1 MVPQQAHRAFSL
13 SDICCSAELSSKEPD
28 FNIEPPTRR
37 PALAATFRFCP
48 DRHSCMACLL
58 MSRTLGGGGH
68 LGPHWGE
75 EEAAVGN
82 GTDKKQAAAWR
93 ALLTPDREKRMAPG
107 NRFLAKLT
115 GLQSSEISAQSTE
128 ESGHAPLLSPLLSP
142 SLAPQAARPLETK
155 PKGQDSL
162 SPLLPHPDA
171 ITAATLNLHT
181 WVTSQSPPCPE
192 SSPPSS

>member
-1 MVPQQAHRAFSL
+1 MEGKQGPEKDGDLPLVPQQAHRAFSL

-82 GTDKKQAAAWR
+82 GTDKKQAAARR
-93 ALLTPDREKRMAPG
+93 ALLTPDREKREG
-107 NRFLAKLT
+107 WHQVT
-115 GLQSSEISAQSTE
+115 DSWQSSRACRV
-128 ESGHAPLLSPLLSP
+128 L
-142 SLAPQAARPLETK
+142 K
-155 PKGQDSL
+155 
-162 SPLLPHPDA
+162 LLPRALRSQGMLPCSARCSLPLWHPKQQG
-171 ITAATLNLHT
+171 L
-181 WVTSQSPPCPE
+181 
-192 SSPPSS
+192 